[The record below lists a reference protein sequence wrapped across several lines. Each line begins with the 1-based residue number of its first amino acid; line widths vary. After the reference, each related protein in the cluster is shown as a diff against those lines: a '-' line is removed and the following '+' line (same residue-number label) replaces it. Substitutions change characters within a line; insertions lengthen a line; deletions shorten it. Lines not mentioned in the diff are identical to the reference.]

1 MGIEK
6 GGSLPDAVLVSDDAT
21 AVVVKEVEMGV
32 AVGAMVGALVGIAW
46 HRPVLET
53 QLPEMHS

>member
-1 MGIEK
+1 M
-6 GGSLPDAVLVSDDAT
+6 SDDAT